1 MTKEKT
7 QDRKQSRKKRG
18 KQTQMTMLEK
28 ERNELDLD
36 LAMISVL
43 VAKMVK
49 IIGILQKKK
58 YEERARDK
66 KGKEIPRDDV
76 MLKLG
81 L

>member
-1 MTKEKT
+1 
-7 QDRKQSRKKRG
+7 
-18 KQTQMTMLEK
+18 
-28 ERNELDLD
+28 
-36 LAMISVL
+36 MISVL

-49 IIGILQKKK
+49 IMGILQKKK